1 MSWEIFILHAS
12 WKWIIFV
19 NKLSQKV
26 FNSGY
31 NITRFFPEFD
41 DAHTAQPLLV
51 TYALD
56 RTICCKT
63 EQLKCRILFSS
74 SPTAFLVRHP
84 DAAARVC
91 AAASETSLCLS
102 AFRAAPQR
110 NPRLTGGGTL
120 QQFWLTGGLRSPP
133 AGLALVAHCLKKKRK
148 EKRKEKGE
156 HNFKTGRKL

>member
-1 MSWEIFILHAS
+1 M
-12 WKWIIFV
+12 
-19 NKLSQKV
+19 
-26 FNSGY
+26 
-31 NITRFFPEFD
+31 RFFPEFD

-51 TYALD
+51 AYTPD
-56 RTICCKT
+56 HTICCKT

-84 DAAARVC
+84 DATARVC

-120 QQFWLTGGLRSPP
+120 RQFWLTGGLRSPP
-133 AGLALVAHCLKKKRK
+133 AGLALVAHCPKKKKKRK
-148 EKRKEKGE
+148 KKGKKRESITLKLGE
-156 HNFKTGRKL
+156 SCNPSEVSPVEIIITEGYLVEYFCKW